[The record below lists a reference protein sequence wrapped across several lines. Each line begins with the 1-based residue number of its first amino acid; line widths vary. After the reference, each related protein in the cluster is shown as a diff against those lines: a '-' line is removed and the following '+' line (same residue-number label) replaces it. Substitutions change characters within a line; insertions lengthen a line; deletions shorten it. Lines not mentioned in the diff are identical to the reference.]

1 MTLTELAE
9 VFGSMPYVFQ
19 AARNQITAA
28 GLDDV
33 RPDLQKR
40 AIALALKMHEV
51 ETEMAE
57 LFADAQKPAA
67 ADGARSPSMIGKGCL
82 FIQAGGGPADG

>member
-1 MTLTELAE
+1 MTLAKLAKAYW
-9 VFGSMPYVFQ
+9 SLPDAFQ
-19 AARNQITAA
+19 ALRNQITAA
-28 GLDDV
+28 GLDEV

-67 ADGARSPSMIGKGCL
+67 ADGVRSPSMIGKGCL
-82 FIQAGGGPADG
+82 FIQSGGGPSDG